1 MHTSPPPAARTATPS
16 TATSSTAAPTASAP
30 TASAPS
36 GSTFTMG
43 SPFASAGG
51 PSGPE
56 RRFEAAGAD
65 PAEASAVYAEAYGGG
80 SFRVDPGSRGFS
92 FRYAY
97 RGSERVT
104 LRTSDCAGALTGEI
118 QHLREYVVGWFRA
131 GGGQLNLRPFT
142 RTGAASSPF
151 LLPAERQF
159 GLAYQPHRQN
169 LVHFAPG
176 FLEDV
181 ATESHSGPRQ
191 PVSFDHEA
199 DADPGVLAR
208 WRAAVSDATAALAS
222 AALAPLVRFTAELN
236 LARALLLLFPW
247 RAWDVPAVL
256 RRPSASRT
264 RVALDFLQHHAHE
277 PITPADAA
285 RAAGLHT
292 RTLQQATQRHLG
304 VSPSVYLRDVRLDRA
319 RHDLV
324 EGDPCSTTV
333 AAVARDWGFG
343 NLGRFASA
351 YQARFEELPS
361 HTLRR

>member
-1 MHTSPPPAARTATPS
+1 M
-16 TATSSTAAPTASAP
+16 
-30 TASAPS
+30 S
-36 GSTFTMG
+36 GSTFLSG
-43 SPFASAGG
+43 SPFGQGDDATGG
-51 PSGPE
+51 AE
-56 RRFEAAGAD
+56 RRFESAGAD
-65 PAEASAVYAEAYGGG
+65 PDQASAVYSQAYGGG
-80 SFRVDPGSRGFS
+80 TFRVAPLAQGFS
-92 FRYAY
+92 YRYAY
-97 RGSERVT
+97 RGSDRVT
-104 LRTSDCAGALTGEI
+104 LRTSDCAGGLVGEVP
-118 QHLREYVVGWFRA
+118 HLREYVVGWFRA
-131 GGGQLNLRPFT
+131 GGGRLTLRPFT
-142 RTGAASSPF
+142 RTGASAPF

-159 GLAYQPHRQN
+159 GLDFQPHRQS

-181 ATESHSGPRQ
+181 ATESHAGPRQ

-199 DADPGVLAR
+199 DADPGMLAR
-208 WRAAVSDATAALAS
+208 WRVAVTEASAALAT

-236 LARALLLLFPW
+236 LARALLQLFPW

-256 RRPSASRT
+256 RRPSAFRT

-304 VSPSVYLRDVRLDRA
+304 ISPSVYLRDVRLDRA
-319 RHDLV
+319 HHDLV
-324 EGDPCSTTV
+324 AGDPCSTTV
-333 AAVARDWGFG
+333 AAVAREWGFG

-351 YQARFEELPS
+351 YQARFDELPS

>member
-1 MHTSPPPAARTATPS
+1 M
-16 TATSSTAAPTASAP
+16 SA
-30 TASAPS
+30 
-36 GSTFTMG
+36 STFTSG
-43 SPFASAGG
+43 SPFGQGDDTVTGA
-51 PSGPE
+51 E
-56 RRFEAAGAD
+56 RRFEAAGDD
-65 PAEASAVYAEAYGGG
+65 PEQASAVYSEAYGGG
-80 SFRVDPGSRGFS
+80 RFRVAPLARGFS
-92 FRYAY
+92 YRYAF
-97 RGSERVT
+97 RGSDRVT
-104 LRTSDCAGALTGEI
+104 LRTSDCAGALVGEVP
-118 QHLREYVVGWFRA
+118 HLREYVVGWFRA
-131 GGGQLNLRPFT
+131 GSGTLNLRPFT
-142 RTGAASSPF
+142 RTGRSSAPF

-159 GLAYQPHRQN
+159 GLEFQPHRQS

-176 FLEDV
+176 FFEDV
-181 ATESHSGPRQ
+181 ATESHAGPRQ

-199 DADPGVLAR
+199 DPDPGMIAR
-208 WRAAVSDATAALAS
+208 WRTAVTEATAALAS

-324 EGDPCSTTV
+324 AGDPGTTTV
-333 AAVARDWGFG
+333 ASVARDWGFG

-351 YQARFEELPS
+351 YGARFGELPS
-361 HTLRR
+361 RTLRG